1 MSTQRDLSF
10 KHLAAEVGVDLSQTL
25 RAVPRYELAIEHEG
39 LLYISGQIPRL
50 RGAVA
55 VAGKVGAEVT
65 LEEARRAARICVL
78 RALAIV
84 RQHAGSLL
92 RVRQVLQMRVHVQS
106 AAHFTEHSE
115 VADAAS
121 DVLYEL
127 FGTAGGH
134 TRTTVGVFQLP
145 KNAAVE
151 IDLVLALGEREAGGS
166 TF

>member
-10 KHLAAEVGVDLSQTL
+10 KKLAADLGVDLTQTL
-25 RAVPRYELAIEHEG
+25 RAVPRYELAIEHDG

-92 RVRQVLQMRVHVQS
+92 RVKQMLQMRVHVQS
-106 AAHFTEHSE
+106 APNFTEQSE

-121 DVLYEL
+121 DILYEL
-127 FGTAGGH
+127 FGAAGGH
-134 TRTTVGVFQLP
+134 TRTTIGVFQLP

-151 IDLVLALGEREAGGS
+151 IDLVLALGEREAGLS